1 MEPVRGSP
9 WVEGGTGP
17 NPPIWGCGPRGALIA
32 SNWMSTHAG
41 NPYASPLRG
50 GYDPRRAD
58 GVAGSSVRLSWV
70 ALICALVIVVMFIP
84 IRRYALPGNLPFEL
98 EPYRLLVVVVVTGW
112 FAALLVDPRVTL
124 KPTGLRGPLILLLV
138 AVLGSLAV
146 NPGNVSAE
154 QTQVVK
160 SLTFLLSFLLVLMM
174 IVSVVNTRAAVDRI
188 LKVLVGSGAIVAVFA
203 IIESR
208 TDFNVFNELGRVIP
222 FLRLEEVPLIPGRG
236 ARLRVFASAQHS
248 IALSAAMVM
257 LVPLAFYLAV
267 RTRRRLWWVAG
278 GLMVVAAVATISR
291 TGILM
296 LAVILIVF
304 AVLRPADARRALPD
318 RAPAAADDA
327 PGHPRAPSARCTPPS
342 PPRAASSPSRSRT
355 PGRLGSGR
363 VADLGPALDQAAAR
377 PLLGQGYGTR
387 VTDNQQAKANILD
400 NQWLGT
406 LLETGI
412 LGVFAWVWL
421 FGRTVR
427 RLGARA
433 RRDASDLG
441 LLMTG
446 LAASITAFAVGLF
459 TYDAYSFIQVTYI
472 MFILVALSVVLLR
485 VTGDGERP
493 SHGERHEPQGE
504 STGVGDHEPHHRAL
518 AAAAVRA
525 LRRAGR
531 ACGPTSGSSTWAR
544 ASAPPSSA
552 STASTRS
559 RRWTSPPRR
568 ARGSSS
574 RT

>member
-1 MEPVRGSP
+1 
-9 WVEGGTGP
+9 
-17 NPPIWGCGPRGALIA
+17 
-32 SNWMSTHAG
+32 MSTHAG
-41 NPYASPLRG
+41 NPHASPLRG
-50 GYDPRRAD
+50 GYDPRRGD
-58 GVAGSSVRLSWV
+58 GVAASSVRLSWV

-188 LKVLVGSGAIVAVFA
+188 LKVLVGSGGIVAVFA

-222 FLRLEEVPLIPGRG
+222 FLKLEEVPLIPGRG

-304 AVLRPADARRALPD
+304 AVLRPVDARRALPIALPLLLMMHLAIPGALGSLQAAF
-318 RAPAAADDA
+318 APEGGLVAEQESDA
-327 PGHPRAPSARCTPPS
+327 
-342 PPRAASSPSRSRT
+342 
-355 PGRLGSGR
+355 GRLGSGR

-412 LGVFAWVWL
+412 LGVVAWVWL

-427 RLGARA
+427 RLGRRA
-433 RRDASDLG
+433 RSDASDLG

-485 VTGDGERP
+485 VTGDGDD
-493 SHGERHEPQGE
+493 Q
-504 STGVGDHEPHHRAL
+504 
-518 AAAAVRA
+518 
-525 LRRAGR
+525 
-531 ACGPTSGSSTWAR
+531 
-544 ASAPPSSA
+544 
-552 STASTRS
+552 
-559 RRWTSPPRR
+559 PRR
-568 ARGSSS
+568 AE
-574 RT
+574 